1 MGNLRQIKSE
11 GMNMQKQMPKLLW
24 ISIISL
30 GIMMLS
36 NLAGGFVQMNHIA
49 IVVGII
55 DGLLIWGVIKGSRWA
70 FWTATVLVFGGL
82 FYIILVGSSGSIIA
96 SVVLDSFLFVPVF
109 IYRKYFLLDTNS
121 SSENL

>member
-1 MGNLRQIKSE
+1 
-11 GMNMQKQMPKLLW
+11 MQEQMPKLLW

-36 NLAGGFVQMNHIA
+36 NLAGGFVQVNYLA

-55 DGLLIWGVIKGSRWA
+55 DGLLIWGIIKGFRWA

-82 FYIILVGSSGSIIA
+82 FYIMLVGSARSIIGSA
-96 SVVLDSFLFVPVF
+96 VLDSFLFVPVF
-109 IYRKYFLLDTNS
+109 ICRKYFLLVTDK
-121 SSENL
+121 L